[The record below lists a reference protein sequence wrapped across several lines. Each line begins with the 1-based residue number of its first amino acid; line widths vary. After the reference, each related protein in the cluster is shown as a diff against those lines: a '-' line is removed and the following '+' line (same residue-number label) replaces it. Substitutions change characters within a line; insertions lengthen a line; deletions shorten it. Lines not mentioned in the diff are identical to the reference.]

1 MKKLIPWWKKNKKQT
16 PISLLEKST
25 IDSSTLSEEIKSSNI
40 TLSGKLLYMSDIYNT
55 VMKVRLEEIM
65 NETGNTSPIDLKL
78 MECMCKDKHANYSV
92 VDLIMLLTIPKT
104 DKTDLFKLF
113 STTPE
118 LRIVYTED
126 SLCTY
131 VLIGSTIQGYR
142 NLILNTK
149 NQVNTVLNTI
159 KNVLYENCY
168 CWPFMELINLGL
180 MENYF
185 IEPGVDCFW
194 ENSDTEVQIDE
205 KSLDNNINKQIEY
218 SLIRKLES
226 KVVTY
231 INDDYESFEIEL
243 FNLPNAYQ
251 IYKKYL
257 MDLGF
262 CIYDAIKVF
271 GFGYIINGYGNI
283 MHHVTIYDAIVN
295 YHGKK
300 YHPESAIS
308 DYFIKEDTFTD
319 MIFGPNSSDISIIT
333 EPPCLRTISPV
344 KIDEFLGEEIIE
356 EDISEEETYIIGD
369 DEEVLSGDMP
379 IPKFDVDRYK
389 GTRLVEDDA
398 GESSGKYDL

>member
-1 MKKLIPWWKKNKKQT
+1 MKKIIPWWKKNKKLA
-16 PISLLEKST
+16 PISLLEKPV

-40 TLSGKLLYMSDIYNT
+40 ILSGKLLYMSDIYNT
-55 VMKVRLEEIM
+55 VMTVRLDEIS
-65 NETGNTSPIDLKL
+65 NETGNAPSTNSLDL
-78 MECMCKDKHANYSV
+78 MEKICKSEYANYSV
-92 VDLIMLLTIPKT
+92 VDLVMILTIPKT

-118 LRIVYTED
+118 LRIAYTED

-131 VLIGSTIQGYR
+131 VLLGSTIQGYR

-149 NQVNTVLNTI
+149 NQANTVLNTI

-194 ENSDTEVQIDE
+194 EDSDTEVQIDE
-205 KSLDNNINKQIEY
+205 KSLDNNINKRIER
-218 SLIRKLES
+218 SLIRKLET

-243 FNLPNAYQ
+243 FNLPNVYQ
-251 IYKKYL
+251 IYKKHL
-257 MDLGF
+257 LTLGF
-262 CIYDAIKVF
+262 YIYDTIKVF
-271 GFGYIINGYGNI
+271 GFGYIVDGCGDK
-283 MHHVTIYDAIVN
+283 MHHISIYDAIVN

-300 YHPESAIS
+300 YYPESAIS
-308 DYFIKEDTFTD
+308 NYFTKEDTFID

-333 EPPCLRTISPV
+333 EPPCLRTIFSV
-344 KIDEFLGEEIIE
+344 KIDEFLGEEIVE
-356 EDISEEETYIIGD
+356 EDIPEEVIIGE
-369 DEEVLSGDMP
+369 DEEILSGDMP